1 MLKTMKKTH
10 YITYDCSKNTNIYN
24 ENEKF
29 LAKKIPRKFQHMAK
43 KIPRKFQ
50 KSKFSWNFLGKKII
64 VFIVNIDVLALFC
77 HFVIKYSIIKT
88 NMKKQTIIH
97 YFVHNCYKTSVFT
110 MKTRIFLPRKFQEK
124 THN

>member
-1 MLKTMKKTH
+1 MKKTH

-24 ENEKF
+24 ENENF
-29 LAKKIPRKFQHMAK
+29 LAKKIPIKFQHMAK

-88 NMKKQTIIH
+88 NMKKTNNYTLFCTQ
-97 YFVHNCYKTSVFT
+97 
-110 MKTRIFLPRKFQEK
+110 LL
-124 THN
+124 